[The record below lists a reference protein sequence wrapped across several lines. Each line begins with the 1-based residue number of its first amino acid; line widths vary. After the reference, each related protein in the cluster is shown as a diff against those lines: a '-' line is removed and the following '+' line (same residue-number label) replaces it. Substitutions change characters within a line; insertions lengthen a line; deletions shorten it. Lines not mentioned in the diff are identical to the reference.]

1 MQRPPP
7 DSPPGQRPDRRPAR
21 RPAGAAPTAARL
33 HDAALLH
40 LSRYAATEAGL
51 LRVLARRV
59 DRWAR
64 TAADEGADPD
74 ATRAAAARARA
85 DAATVVARLAQS
97 GMVNDA
103 AYAASRA
110 RSLGR
115 TGHSR
120 RAIGAHL
127 AARGVPAELARAAI
141 PDGADTELA
150 AAVAHAKRRRLG
162 PFAPPGT
169 DPSDADDDPT
179 PDLDYGDAPAADP
192 RAAAALR
199 QARQRRVLAGFA
211 RAGFSQDVAAR
222 VLRLDRDTAERLLH
236 DLRSA

>member
-7 DSPPGQRPDRRPAR
+7 DSAPGRRPAR
-21 RPAGAAPTAARL
+21 RPAGPAPTAARL

-64 TAADEGADPD
+64 TAADEGAEPD

-85 DAATVVARLAQS
+85 DAADVVARLAKS
-97 GMVNDA
+97 GTVNDA
-103 AYAASRA
+103 AFAESRA

-120 RAIGAHL
+120 RAVAAHL

-162 PFAPPGT
+162 PFAPPGA
-169 DPSDADDDPT
+169 DPAHDDDRT
-179 PDLDYGDAPAADP
+179 PDPDYGDAPDADP
-192 RAAAALR
+192 RAAATERL
-199 QARQRRVLAGFA
+199 ARQRRVLAGFA
-211 RAGFSQDVAAR
+211 RAGFSQDTALRA
-222 VLRLDRDTAERLLH
+222 LRLDRDTAERLLH

>member
-1 MQRPPP
+1 MPR
-7 DSPPGQRPDRRPAR
+7 STSETRPAR
-21 RPAGAAPTAARL
+21 RPAGPAPTAARL

-64 TAADEGADPD
+64 ASADEGADPD
-74 ATRAAAARARA
+74 ATRAACARARA
-85 DAATVVARLAQS
+85 DAADVVARLATS
-97 GMVNDA
+97 GVVNDTA
-103 AYAASRA
+103 FAESRA

-141 PDGADTELA
+141 PDGADAELA

-162 PFAPPGT
+162 PFGPA
-169 DPSDADDDPT
+169 ADDDTFDATTDNTGDDTGDDT
-179 PDLDYGDAPAADP
+179 PGDP
-192 RAAAALR
+192 RAATAAR

-236 DLRSA
+236 DLRTR

>member
-1 MQRPPP
+1 MPRPPT
-7 DSPPGQRPDRRPAR
+7 R
-21 RPAGAAPTAARL
+21 RPAGPAPTVARL

-59 DRWAR
+59 DRWVR
-64 TAADEGADPD
+64 AAVDEGADPD
-74 ATRAAAARARA
+74 ATRAAAARACG
-85 DAATVVARLAQS
+85 DAAEIVARLAKS
-97 GMVNDA
+97 GVVNDA
-103 AYAASRA
+103 AYAESRA
-110 RSLGR
+110 RSLSR

-141 PDGADTELA
+141 PDGADAELA

-162 PFAPPGT
+162 PFATPGGPHDPEPGAADEDT
-169 DPSDADDDPT
+169 DPD
-179 PDLDYGDAPAADP
+179 DAPDADP
-192 RAAAALR
+192 RAAAARR
-199 QARQRRVLAGFA
+199 QARHRRILAGFA

-236 DLRSA
+236 DLRTR

>member
-1 MQRPPP
+1 MPRPPP
-7 DSPPGQRPDRRPAR
+7 AH
-21 RPAGAAPTAARL
+21 RPAGLAPTAARL

-40 LSRYAATEAGL
+40 LSCYAATESGL

-64 TAADEGADPD
+64 ASADEGADPD
-74 ATRAAAARARA
+74 ATRAAAARARG
-85 DAATVVARLAQS
+85 DAAEVVAKLAKS
-97 GMVNDA
+97 GVVNDA
-103 AYAASRA
+103 AYAESRA

-141 PDGADTELA
+141 PEAPDAELA

-162 PFAPPGT
+162 PFATPGGPH
-169 DPSDADDDPT
+169 DSAGASEDDDPED
-179 PDLDYGDAPAADP
+179 PDDDAPDADP
-192 RAAAALR
+192 RAAAAQR
-199 QARQRRVLAGFA
+199 QARHRRILAGFA

-236 DLRSA
+236 DLRTR

>member
-1 MQRPPP
+1 MPRPPP
-7 DSPPGQRPDRRPAR
+7 AH
-21 RPAGAAPTAARL
+21 RPAGLAPTAARL

-40 LSRYAATEAGL
+40 LSRYAATESGL

-64 TAADEGADPD
+64 ASADEGADPD
-74 ATRAAAARARA
+74 ATRAAAARARG
-85 DAATVVARLAQS
+85 DAAEVVAKLAKS
-97 GMVNDA
+97 GVVNDA
-103 AYAASRA
+103 AYAESRA

-127 AARGVPAELARAAI
+127 AAKGVPAEVARAAI
-141 PDGADTELA
+141 PEGADAELA

-162 PFAPPGT
+162 PFA
-169 DPSDADDDPT
+169 T
-179 PDLDYGDAPAADP
+179 PDGPHDPDPDAAGHGDPEPADPDCDAPNDDAPDADP
-192 RAAAALR
+192 RSAAALR
-199 QARQRRVLAGFA
+199 QARHRRILAGFA

-236 DLRSA
+236 DLRRT

>member
-1 MQRPPP
+1 MPRSQ
-7 DSPPGQRPDRRPAR
+7 PAR
-21 RPAGAAPTAARL
+21 LPAGPVPTAARL

-40 LSRYAATEAGL
+40 LSRYAATQAGL

-85 DAATVVARLAQS
+85 DAAEVVAKLAKS
-97 GMVNDA
+97 GVVNDA
-103 AYAASRA
+103 AYAESRA

-141 PDGADTELA
+141 PEGADAELA

-162 PFAPPGT
+162 PFATPGGPH
-169 DPSDADDDPT
+169 DPGDDPGSEDAD
-179 PDLDYGDAPAADP
+179 PDGDASDADP
-192 RAAAALR
+192 RAAAAQR
-199 QARQRRVLAGFA
+199 QARHRRILAGFA
-211 RAGFSQDVAAR
+211 RAGFSQGVAAR

-236 DLRSA
+236 DLRTR

>member
-1 MQRPPP
+1 MPRPP
-7 DSPPGQRPDRRPAR
+7 PAR
-21 RPAGAAPTAARL
+21 RPAGPAPTAARL

-51 LRVLARRV
+51 LRVLARRI

-64 TAADEGADPD
+64 SAADEDADPD
-74 ATRAAAARARA
+74 ATRAAAARARG
-85 DAATVVARLAQS
+85 DAAEVVAKLAKS
-97 GMVNDA
+97 GVVNDA
-103 AYAASRA
+103 AYAQSRA

-141 PDGADTELA
+141 PEAPDAELA

-162 PFAPPGT
+162 PFATPGGPH
-169 DPSDADDDPT
+169 DPGDDTPDPDTHDLDDPDT
-179 PDLDYGDAPAADP
+179 PGADP
-192 RAAAALR
+192 RAAAAQRL
-199 QARQRRVLAGFA
+199 ARHRRVLAGFA
-211 RAGFSQDVAAR
+211 RAGFSQDIAAR
-222 VLRLDRDTAERLLH
+222 VLRLDRDTAEGLLH
-236 DLRSA
+236 DLRRT